1 MYIYGYLKACITITK
16 KIGKNRESTINRY
29 GCISH
34 IKTLKR
40 KNNEKK
46 NSLNIHQKPKT
57 DSSNSSP
64 ICSPQAQKQSRN
76 WKNLKS
82 QL

>member
-1 MYIYGYLKACITITK
+1 MKTCITITK
-16 KIGKNRESTINRY
+16 IIGKNRESTIYRY

-34 IKTLKR
+34 IKTLTEER
-40 KNNEKK
+40 KKK
-46 NSLNIHQKPKT
+46 KQNSLNIHQKPKT
-57 DSSNSSP
+57 DSSNSSSN
-64 ICSPQAQKQSRN
+64 CSSQAQKQSRN